1 MPDLHP
7 SAVVAP
13 EATLADSVKV
23 GPFCVVGAN
32 VELADGVVLHSHVVV
47 EGHTRIGARTQIF
60 PFASIGHQP
69 QDLKFGGEKTTV
81 TIGEDTIIREQVT
94 INPGTKGGR
103 SETTVGNSCM
113 LMVGAHVAHDCVVGD
128 RVILVNNATLG
139 GHVVIGQNTIVGGLA
154 AIHQFVRVGRDV
166 MIGGMSG
173 VENDV
178 IPYGMVM
185 GERASLSGLNLVGM
199 KRRGHERGDI
209 LALQEAY
216 KKLFQEE
223 GNFADRLEELQGQD
237 SDAATVRDVLGFI
250 QGESSRGLLHPK
262 KK

>member
-1 MPDLHP
+1 MPDVHS
-7 SAVVAP
+7 SAVIAP
-13 EATLADSVKV
+13 EASLADSVKI
-23 GPFCVVGAN
+23 GPFCVVGPH
-32 VELADGVVLHSHVVV
+32 VTLGEDVVLHSHAVV
-47 EGHTRIGARTQIF
+47 EGHTTIGARTQVF

-69 QDLKFGGEKTTV
+69 QDLKFGGEV
-81 TIGEDTIIREQVT
+81 TRVLIGSDTIIREHVT
-94 INPGTKGGR
+94 INPGTQGGR
-103 SETTVGNSCM
+103 QQTVVGDNCM
-113 LMVGAHVAHDCVVGD
+113 LMVGAHVAHDCIVGD

-139 GHVVIGQNTIVGGLA
+139 GHVVIGENTIVGGLA

-185 GERASLSGLNLVGM
+185 GERASLNGLNLVGM
-199 KRRGHERGDI
+199 KRRGHERSNI
-209 LALQEAY
+209 VALQDAY
-216 KKLFQEE
+216 KKLFLEP
-223 GNFADRLEELQGQD
+223 GNFADRLDDMENEE
-237 SDAATVRDVLGFI
+237 SDCEPIRDVLTFI